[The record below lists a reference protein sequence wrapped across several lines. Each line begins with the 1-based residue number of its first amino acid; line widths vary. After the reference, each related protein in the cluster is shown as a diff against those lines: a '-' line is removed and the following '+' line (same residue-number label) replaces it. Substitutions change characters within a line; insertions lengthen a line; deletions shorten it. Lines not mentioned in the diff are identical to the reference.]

1 MSHISKIEL
10 MISSLE
16 DLKAACKSLG
26 FQFVPDQ
33 KNFKWYGQWIGD
45 TPLPEGVNLDDFGKC
60 DHAIIVPECDYEVG
74 VVRKDN
80 YFMLLWDEWHRGGL
94 LEKLGQNAG
103 ILKQA
108 YAVTKIKRE
117 ATLRNYR
124 VREKRTQ
131 KGIRLV
137 LSI

>member
-1 MSHISKIEL
+1 
-10 MISSLE
+10 
-16 DLKAACKSLG
+16 
-26 FQFVPDQ
+26 
-33 KNFKWYGQWIGD
+33 
-45 TPLPEGVNLDDFGKC
+45 
-60 DHAIIVPECDYEVG
+60 VG
-74 VVRKDN
+74 AVRKDN
-80 YFMLLWDEWHRGGL
+80 YFMRLWDEWHRGGL
-94 LEKLGQNAG
+94 LEKRGQNAG

-108 YAVTKIKRE
+108 YAGTKIKRE